1 MSSNDLLYNVLTGTV
16 YLPSNPPVG
25 TIVPY
30 LGGTNDPNGWVACDG
45 DGRNNTNGIYNN
57 VIALGIGTSSSGGA
71 IYTPPNLKAAFMRG
85 TGTAPNTT
93 FVGPALG
100 TTQGQQIINHGHS
113 FGTHSHATLPGS
125 TAGYAPLVNGLRTP
139 GGFDGPNPGEY
150 NIRVSGSLVLN
161 NAVTTTTALSAA
173 ATSVTNVTTGTETRP
188 YNYGVS
194 WLLKL

>member
-113 FGTHSHATLPGS
+113 VADHTH
-125 TAGYAPLVNGLRTP
+125 V
-139 GGFDGPNPGEY
+139 
-150 NIRVSGSLVLN
+150 IVSGTTTYFAPIITNTNTLQGSDSSAGELN
-161 NAVTTTTALSAA
+161 LQLDYLNLSGVTTGTADVTSNATVLSGG
-173 ATSVTNVTTGTETRP
+173 GTETRP
-188 YNYGVS
+188 YNYGVH
-194 WLLKL
+194 WILKL